1 MSQGNPNYSSRPYRA
16 PVQAPYKHRGG
27 YQPKKKKSGG
37 GKAFLAIFLVLVLV
51 VGLVALGAFIQK
63 KGLLDFKAPSED
75 VSSEMVIIDENEGVA
90 LPEPV
95 QAGIEILPLEK
106 VKCQSYIV
114 IDKTTGKTILEK
126 NSTEKVYPASTTK
139 ILTALVAAEQ
149 GTPDQKITASQNAIE
164 SLPADASILGLKVGE
179 ETTLDELLYG
189 LMLPSGCDAANVIA
203 EGLSGSI
210 SSFAA
215 VMNQKAE
222 ALGCTG
228 SSFSNPSGL
237 HEETL
242 YTTSADL
249 AKIAAA
255 ASRNEWYSRVV
266 DANDHAYKKT
276 NKHNFDGWAITSNSN
291 RLLNKSYLFGQEGM
305 ITDVTGGKTGSHSQ
319 GGFNLVC
326 TATTRNGTELVA
338 VINNIA
344 HDAGQGAPFLAPY
357 MAALLNAAA
366 KEVESGIVT
375 TYLSTD
381 QLIPEALIP
390 AELPERVVLLPG
402 RNFSAVDG
410 APLPVETEETSSAG
424 VVVPDEELQ
433 RKISAGSVTFTFI
446 PDKQYELKL
455 KQLDPGE
462 EKRVGVL
469 SVTDADGTKLC
480 EDILVH
486 AKFR

>member
-1 MSQGNPNYSSRPYRA
+1 MPQGNPNYSSRPYTA
-16 PVQAPYKHRGG
+16 PVHSSQRRRGG
-27 YQPKKKKSGG
+27 YQMKKKHSGG
-37 GKAFLAIFLVLVLV
+37 GKAFLALLLVLILV

-63 KGLLDFKAPSED
+63 EGFLDFKAPQKE
-75 VSSEMVIIDENEGVA
+75 VSSELEIIDENEGVSSA
-90 LPEPV
+90 PV
-95 QAGIEILPLEK
+95 RPGIEILPLEK

-114 IDKTTGKTILEK
+114 IDKATGKTILEN
-126 NSTEKVYPASTTK
+126 NSTEKIYPASTTK

-149 GTPDQKITASQNAIE
+149 GTPDQKMTASQNAIE
-164 SLPADASILGLKVGE
+164 SLPSDASVMGLKVGE
-179 ETTLDELLYG
+179 ETTLDELMYG

-203 EGLSGSI
+203 EELSGSI
-210 SSFAA
+210 SAFATA
-215 VMNQKAE
+215 MNNKAE
-222 ALGCTG
+222 TLGCTG
-228 SSFSNPSGL
+228 SNFSNPSGL
-237 HEETL
+237 YEEEL

-291 RLLNKSYLFGQEGM
+291 RLLNKSYLFGQEGL
-305 ITDVTGGKTGSHSQ
+305 ITAVTGGKTGSHSQ

-326 TATTRNGTELVA
+326 TATTRGGTELVA

-366 KEVESGIVT
+366 KEVESGTVT

-381 QLIPEALIP
+381 QPIPGALIP
-390 AELPERVVLLPG
+390 LDLPERVVLLPE

-410 APLPVETEETSSAG
+410 VPLPTETAEETSSG

-433 RKISAGSVTFTFI
+433 RKISAGTITFTFT
-446 PDKQYELKL
+446 PDKQYALKIEN
-455 KQLDPGE
+455 LDPGE
-462 EKRVGVL
+462 EKRVGYL
-469 SVTDADGTKLC
+469 SVTDSEGARLC
-480 EDILVH
+480 ADILVH